1 MSPSECA
8 HNVTVLWW
16 LDGVFWRW
24 PLHIRILSIGLLVS
38 SFFVLQLTAIQPF
51 IAFIPALEDNV
62 KVRPAG
68 FISDMNVVTLEE
80 ADRRYNERH
89 GYALP
94 DPDADYG
101 KDCFFGSCSLE
112 VTLLMAKYSL
122 ANWLRP

>member
-8 HNVTVLWW
+8 DNVTVLWW
-16 LDGVFWRW
+16 LDDVFWRW

-38 SFFVLQLTAIQPF
+38 SFFVLQLTAIQPQV
-51 IAFIPALEDNV
+51 ALIPAIEDDF

-68 FISDMNVVTLEE
+68 SVSDMKVVTLEE

-89 GYALP
+89 GNALP
-94 DPDADYG
+94 NPDAAYG

-112 VTLLMAKYSL
+112 VTLLIAKYSL
-122 ANWLRP
+122 TKLVRP

>member
-1 MSPSECA
+1 MIA
-8 HNVTVLWW
+8 VWW
-16 LDGVFWRW
+16 LGDLFWRW

-38 SFFVLQLTAIQPF
+38 SFFVLQLTAPQPF
-51 IAFIPALEDNV
+51 VAFIPAIEDDV

-68 FISDMNVVTLEE
+68 SVSDMKVVTLEE
-80 ADRRYNERH
+80 ADIRYNERH

-94 DPDADYG
+94 NPDADYG
-101 KDCFFGSCSLE
+101 KDCFFDSCSLE